1 MLKFLIELFIFLLF
15 WIDNKIY
22 LNIFEI
28 FGFDKGILM
37 NNDRFIYESTMMK
50 ALKNM
55 KFMDIDNK
63 DNRMFICNMMKS
75 GNKLISFNLI
85 KKKLASNLKNFKE
98 ENEIIENSTNFSNE
112 FKNSQSL
119 SNQNFNFNQ

>member
-1 MLKFLIELFIFLLF
+1 
-15 WIDNKIY
+15 
-22 LNIFEI
+22 
-28 FGFDKGILM
+28 M
-37 NNDRFIYESTMMK
+37 NNDRFIYENTMMK
-50 ALKNM
+50 VLKNI

-75 GNKLISFNLI
+75 GNKLISFSLI
-85 KKKLASNLKNFKE
+85 KKKLASILKNFKE